1 MTLMWFAMS
10 DRPSTSRQSRGAR
23 VRFCVLPLQK
33 REDLLHECVRRNAVL
48 LSKDWYRAVFD
59 ELIGPADPHY
69 RRIDHLAVQML
80 HDGAAEAVVQDVIL
94 DRADK
99 IDAPRKELQR
109 PNVERLDPTGID

>member
-10 DRPSTSRQSRGAR
+10 DRPSISRQSRGAR

-33 REDLLHECVRRNAVL
+33 RQDLLVECIRRNAVL

-59 ELIGPADPHY
+59 ELIRPANPYY
-69 RRIDHLAVQML
+69 RRIDHLAVQMF
-80 HDGAAEAVVQDVIL
+80 HDGAAKAVMQDVIL

-99 IDAPRKELQR
+99 IDAPGKELQR
-109 PNVERLDPTGID
+109 PSIERLDPTRV